1 VAELELVVALLVVR
15 VGLLLVGAG
24 DVVVDERTGDG
35 EDDVDACELDRAGRV
50 LGAVLDATA
59 DVDGVRELPDGRPWV
74 ELAGSDWLTGTG
86 PPLRA
91 PLCLCAGVDD
101 DVVAPA
107 CRFGMVGVC

>member
-1 VAELELVVALLVVR
+1 MTELELVVALLVVR
-15 VGLLLVGAG
+15 VGLLLVGAD
-24 DVVVDERTGDG
+24 DVVVDERTGEG
-35 EDDVDACELDRAGRV
+35 EDDVDGREVDGAGRV

-59 DVDGVRELPDGRPWV
+59 DVDGEREVPDGRAWV

-91 PLCLCAGVDD
+91 PLCLCVGVDD